1 MDATRAPRRLIVI
14 VLGVSGAGK
23 NVAVG
28 ALEDLG
34 FAVVNNLPCALL
46 VAAVEALSASRRQS
60 IAIAV
65 NAQEPDFVHE
75 FAAALDR
82 LRATWGE
89 DDLLILRLD
98 ARDDVLVSRFAETR
112 RRHPFADDRHTLVEA
127 IRDERERLGQVGGRV
142 VDFDTSATS
151 AHALRQR
158 VRALITAVESGF
170 DRPLVAISTFAYRAG
185 IPQDADLVFDARVLP
200 NPHYEP
206 ELRPLTGRDAPV
218 AAFLARQPEA
228 RALVDAIAGYVRSQ
242 MPGFARDNRARVHV
256 AIGCTGGKHRSIY
269 VADQVAAALASD
281 HPVSRHDREHP
292 LAG

>member
-1 MDATRAPRRLIVI
+1 MAPTRRLIVL

-34 FAVVNNLPCALL
+34 FAVVNNLPCSLL
-46 VAAVEALSASRRQS
+46 AAAVAALSTRRTQS

-65 NAQEPDFVHE
+65 NAQEADFGHE
-75 FAAALDR
+75 FAAALDQ
-82 LRATWGE
+82 LRATWTE

-98 ARDDVLVSRFAETR
+98 AADDVLVSRFAETR
-112 RRHPFADDRHTLVEA
+112 RRHPFADDRHTLIEA
-127 IRDERERLGQVGGRV
+127 IREERGRLRQISGRV

-158 VRALITAVESGF
+158 VRALITAVESGLG
-170 DRPLVAISTFAYRAG
+170 RPLVAISSFAYRAG

-206 ELRPLTGRDAPV
+206 ALRPLTGRDAQV
-218 AAFLARQPEA
+218 AAFLAQQPEA

-256 AIGCTGGKHRSIY
+256 AIGCTGGQHRSIY
-269 VADQVAAALASD
+269 VADQVAVALAPD

-292 LAG
+292 IGG